1 MLIGEYEHSIDAK
14 GRIIF
19 PVRLRED
26 FGEKF
31 IVTKGLEKCLYVY
44 SVEEWQR
51 LEDKIRALPMVQGM
65 ALQKFLVAPA
75 SLMETD
81 KQGRILL
88 PQKLREYAGLEK
100 EAVVN
105 GVQNRVEIWDPA
117 EWDRYL
123 DGSDEDFDEIF
134 AKLAELGI

>member
-51 LEDKIRALPMVQGM
+51 LEDKIRALPMVKGM

-81 KQGRILL
+81 KQGRIVI
-88 PQKLREYAGLEK
+88 PAKLR
-100 EAVVN
+100 
-105 GVQNRVEIWDPA
+105 
-117 EWDRYL
+117 
-123 DGSDEDFDEIF
+123 
-134 AKLAELGI
+134 

>member
-51 LEDKIRALPMVQGM
+51 LEDKIRALPMVKGM

-81 KQGRILL
+81 KQGRIVL
-88 PQKLREYAGLEK
+88 PAKLREYAGLEK
-100 EAVVN
+100 DVTVV
-105 GVQNRVEIWDPA
+105 GATVRAEIWDTDNWNEA
-117 EWDRYL
+117 C
-123 DGSDEDFDEIF
+123 
-134 AKLAELGI
+134 AKITSEFVGTTMEELGF